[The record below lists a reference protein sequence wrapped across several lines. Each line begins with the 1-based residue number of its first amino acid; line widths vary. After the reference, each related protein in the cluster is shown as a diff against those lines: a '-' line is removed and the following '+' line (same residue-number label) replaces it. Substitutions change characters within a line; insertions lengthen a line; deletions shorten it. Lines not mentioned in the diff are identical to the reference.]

1 MHFWPECREIVTLIY
16 CWGARDTV
24 NLYNI
29 FENQSEKSKKKK
41 EREKIS
47 FDPTFL
53 FVRIIS

>member
-41 EREKIS
+41 KERENI
-47 FDPTFL
+47 L
-53 FVRIIS
+53 